1 MIISMSSRSKYP
13 SKQMMIPTAVTT
25 LVSGLGNFSASSVQA
40 TNSSIQNNVGVFT
53 SESSHDNASGYFV
66 LNSQED
72 LVNTINTRQAEEIS
86 AKIGQSN
93 REIKMASITDY
104 NITGNDGNGSISKR
118 STDRQ

>member
-1 MIISMSSRSKYP
+1 MSSRSKYP
-13 SKQMMIPTAVTT
+13 SKQMMIPTMPTAAAT
-25 LVSGLGNFSASSVQA
+25 LLSGLGNFSASTVQA

-86 AKIGQSN
+86 AKIGQST